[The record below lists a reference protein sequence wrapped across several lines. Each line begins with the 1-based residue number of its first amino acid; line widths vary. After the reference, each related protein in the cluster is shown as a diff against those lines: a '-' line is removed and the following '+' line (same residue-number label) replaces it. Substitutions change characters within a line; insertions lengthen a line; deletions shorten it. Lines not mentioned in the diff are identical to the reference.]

1 MNINATLLVQAFSF
15 AALIFFCVKFIWP
28 PLVNAIDER
37 NKKIADGLAA
47 ADEGK
52 KALVEAERKGESSMK
67 DARDR
72 AQALLVESE
81 RRANQIVEEAKAQAK
96 TEADRIVAAANEQIE
111 QEVNKAKAQLREQ
124 VAALA
129 VSGAE
134 KILKREIDAKA
145 HADMLGQ
152 LKAQL

>member
-1 MNINATLLVQAFSF
+1 MNINATLFVSG
-15 AALIFFCVKFIWP
+15 ITFFLFVLFCWKFIWP
-28 PLVNAIDER
+28 PLINAIDER
-37 NKKIADGLAA
+37 NKKIADGLNAA
-47 ADEGK
+47 EEGK

-67 DARDR
+67 EARDR
-72 AQALLVESE
+72 AQTLLAESE
-81 RRANQIVEEAKAQAK
+81 RRANQIVEEAKAAAK
-96 TEADRIVAAANEQIE
+96 TEADRIVASAQEQIE
-111 QEVNKAKAQLREQ
+111 QEINKAKSQLREQ

-134 KILKREIDAKA
+134 KILKKEIDAKA